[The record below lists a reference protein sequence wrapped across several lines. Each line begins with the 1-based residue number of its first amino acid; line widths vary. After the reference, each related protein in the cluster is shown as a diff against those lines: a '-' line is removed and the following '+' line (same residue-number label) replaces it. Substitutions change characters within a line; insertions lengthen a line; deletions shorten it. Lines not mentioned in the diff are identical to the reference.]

1 MVRIAWGI
9 TGCGDKIEQIA
20 SLMVELKKQYG
31 LTVDI
36 YISKN
41 AKLVLKWYKLW
52 NMLEDE
58 FYDIRVE
65 VDSNSPFLVGKL
77 QTGHYDMFLVAPV
90 TANSTAKIASGISDT
105 LLTNAVSQ
113 AAKARVPIFLY
124 PPDNK
129 PGELVTILPGGK
141 NLTLYIRDI
150 DVENVNK
157 IRKMD
162 SITVLDNVED
172 IRRIIEDF
180 VKNEASLAKN
190 HE

>member
-1 MVRIAWGI
+1 MVKIAWGI
-9 TGCGDKIEQIA
+9 TGCGDKIEEIA
-20 SLMVELKKQYG
+20 HMMVDLKKQYD
-31 LTVDI
+31 LNVDI

-52 NMLEDE
+52 QMLEDE

-65 VDSNSPFLVGKL
+65 VDANSPFLVGKL

-90 TANSTAKIASGISDT
+90 TANSTAKIAQGISDT

-113 AAKARVPIFLY
+113 AAKARVPIYLY

-129 PGELVTILPGGK
+129 PGELETILPGGK
-141 NLTLYIRDI
+141 KLTLYIRDV

-162 SITVLDNVED
+162 SITVLDNVSD
-172 IRRIIEDF
+172 IKKIIEEYIKAHPE
-180 VKNEASLAKN
+180 KN
-190 HE
+190 

>member
-9 TGCGDKIEQIA
+9 TGCGDKIEEIA
-20 SLMVELKKQYG
+20 ALMMELKKKHD

-36 YISKN
+36 YTSKS

-52 NMLEDE
+52 SPLMDE
-58 FYDIRVE
+58 FYDIRTE
-65 VDSNSPFLVGKL
+65 VDANSPFLVGKL
-77 QTGHYDMFLVAPV
+77 QTGHYDLLLVAPV
-90 TANSTAKIASGISDT
+90 TANSTAKIANGISDT

-113 AAKARVPIFLY
+113 AAKAHVPIYLY

-141 NLTLYIRDI
+141 KMTLYIRDI

-162 SITVLDNVED
+162 SITVLDNAQD
-172 IRRIIEDF
+172 IRKVVEEF
-180 VKNEASLAKN
+180 VKKSG
-190 HE
+190 

>member
-1 MVRIAWGI
+1 MMI
-9 TGCGDKIEQIA
+9 D
-20 SLMVELKKQYG
+20 LKRQYNINA
-31 LTVDI
+31 DI

-52 NMLEDE
+52 DLLEDE

-90 TANSTAKIASGISDT
+90 TANSTAKIAGGIADT
-105 LLTNAVSQ
+105 LITNAVSQ
-113 AAKARVPIFLY
+113 GAKARLPIYLF

-129 PGELVTILPGGK
+129 PGELETILPGGK
-141 NLTLYIRDI
+141 KLTLYIRDV

-162 SITVLDNVED
+162 GITVLESVPD
-172 IRRIIEDF
+172 IRRVIEEYIRSHPDQ
-180 VKNEASLAKN
+180 K
-190 HE
+190 

>member
-1 MVRIAWGI
+1 MVKIAWGI
-9 TGCGDKIEQIA
+9 TGCGDKIEEIA
-20 SLMVELKKQYG
+20 RMMVDLKKQHD
-31 LTVDI
+31 LHVDI

-52 NMLEDE
+52 QMLENE

-65 VDSNSPFLVGKL
+65 VDANSPFLVGKL

-90 TANSTAKIASGISDT
+90 TANSTAKIAHGISDT
-105 LLTNAVSQ
+105 LITNAVSQ
-113 AAKARVPIFLY
+113 GTKARIPIYLY

-129 PGELVTILPGGK
+129 PGELETILPGGK
-141 NLTLYIRDI
+141 KLTLYIRDV

-162 SITVLDNVED
+162 SITVLEDVKD
-172 IRRIIEDF
+172 IRKVIEDYI
-180 VKNEASLAKN
+180 KAHPETK
-190 HE
+190 

>member
-9 TGCGDKIEQIA
+9 TGCGDKIEEIA
-20 SLMVELKKQYG
+20 ALMVELKRAYN

-36 YISKN
+36 YISKS

-52 NMLEDE
+52 SMLEDE

-65 VDSNSPFLVGKL
+65 VDPNTPFLVGKL
-77 QTGHYDMFLVAPV
+77 QTGHYDMLLVAPV
-90 TANSTAKIASGISDT
+90 TANSTAKIACGIGDT
-105 LLTNAVSQ
+105 LLTNAVAQ
-113 AAKARVPIFLY
+113 GAKAHVPIYLF

-129 PGELVTILPGGK
+129 PGELVTILPNGK

-157 IRKMD
+157 IRKME
-162 SITVLDNVED
+162 SIAVLDNVQD
-172 IRRIIEDF
+172 IRKIVEEF
-180 VKNEASLAKN
+180 VEREKARQ
-190 HE
+190 